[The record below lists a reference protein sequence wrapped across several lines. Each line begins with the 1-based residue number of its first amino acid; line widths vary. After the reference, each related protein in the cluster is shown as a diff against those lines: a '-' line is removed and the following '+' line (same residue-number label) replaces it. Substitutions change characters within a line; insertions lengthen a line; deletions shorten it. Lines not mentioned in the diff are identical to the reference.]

1 MWKFKVDVVHEFGSS
16 LRADVGRRFFTR
28 LQRVLVSK
36 AFGMTSIKTPVFY
49 SINKTNS
56 ESLRSD

>member
-16 LRADVGRRFFTR
+16 LRADVGRWFFTR

-36 AFGMTSIKTPVFY
+36 AFGMTSVKTPVFY